1 MRSFINISFFLR
13 NGSVN
18 HPIVIV
24 ICFDETYLYLLPIL
38 DQKQKELDN
47 LNTQKLALTS
57 QIEALQTQN
66 TDMAKQAEDN
76 NAEKDKLS
84 LSIKELEQSFKSI
97 KVIKTVKI

>member
-1 MRSFINISFFLR
+1 MIRALLFKHIVFFYR
-13 NGSVN
+13 TVN
-18 HPIVIV
+18 NPIVIV
-24 ICFDETYLYLLPIL
+24 ICFDETYLYLLLL
-38 DQKQKELDN
+38 DQKLKELDN
-47 LNTQKLALTS
+47 LNTQKLALSS

-84 LSIKELEQSFKSI
+84 LTIKELEQSLKSI